1 MQMKNET
8 ASNWP
13 AFTEEE
19 ANAVKDV
26 LLSNK
31 VNYWTGDECKNF
43 EVEFARYTGSKFAI
57 ALSNGTVALEL
68 ALRGLKIGEES
79 DHEVLV
85 TPRSFIAS
93 VSCVIN
99 VGAKPVFV
107 DLDPVSGNLCP
118 NAIEQAITQKTK
130 AILVVHVA
138 GWPCDMDEIMKIAK
152 KYSLKVIEDCAQAHG
167 ALYKD
172 RPVGSIGHI
181 GCWSFC
187 QDKIMTTG
195 GEGGMLVTDDE
206 EVWRIM
212 WSYKDHGKSFSA
224 VFEKNHPPGF
234 RWVHESIGTN
244 FRMTEMQAAIGRL
257 QLKKLD
263 TWNEI
268 RTTNADA
275 LKRAFQGAPKA
286 SVYFSIPEFRCSDS
300 CLNGAKKR
308 SCNKNCR
315 HAYYR
320 FYVYVNTSRL
330 PIGWS
335 RERIIAELTEDGVK
349 CFPGS
354 CSEIYLE
361 KAFEN
366 LDCKPRA
373 RLAVART
380 LGAQSIMFLV
390 HPTISQGELKQIA
403 RAVSSLLANI
413 VNDDANAQAG

>member
-1 MQMKNET
+1 MQKISKLNLQDT
-8 ASNWP
+8 LAQ
-13 AFTEEE
+13 
-19 ANAVKDV
+19 
-26 LLSNK
+26 
-31 VNYWTGDECKNF
+31 
-43 EVEFARYTGSKFAI
+43 KFAI

-212 WSYKDHGKSFSA
+212 WSYKDHGKSFGA
-224 VFEKNHPPGF
+224 VFEKNHPPD
-234 RWVHESIGTN
+234 
-244 FRMTEMQAAIGRL
+244 
-257 QLKKLD
+257 LD
-263 TWNEI
+263 GYT
-268 RTTNADA
+268 R
-275 LKRAFQGAPKA
+275 A
-286 SVYFSIPEFRCSDS
+286 SV
-300 CLNGAKKR
+300 
-308 SCNKNCR
+308 
-315 HAYYR
+315 
-320 FYVYVNTSRL
+320 
-330 PIGWS
+330 
-335 RERIIAELTEDGVK
+335 
-349 CFPGS
+349 
-354 CSEIYLE
+354 
-361 KAFEN
+361 
-366 LDCKPRA
+366 
-373 RLAVART
+373 
-380 LGAQSIMFLV
+380 
-390 HPTISQGELKQIA
+390 QIFA
-403 RAVSSLLANI
+403 
-413 VNDDANAQAG
+413 